1 MKKRK
6 QTDNHFPWWQYL
18 LGSSILLAVLT
29 FSGLVLLT
37 VAQAPYQKAQKQLI
51 QLAQR
56 SADMVWVEQFTIF
69 NGKKT
74 YDSLLGKNSK
84 GNELAV
90 LKEEGSDQLF
100 VYPLDQGVTK
110 SQAERVATENGAGQI
125 DRVRFGMLDEKPIWE
140 VKSGTAYYV
149 IDFETGALTS
159 KEGL

>member
-6 QTDNHFPWWQYL
+6 QTDNHFLWWQYL

-29 FSGLVLLT
+29 FSGLALLT

-56 SADMVWVEQFTIF
+56 SADVVWVDQFAIF

-90 LKEEGSDQLF
+90 LKEEGGDQLF

-110 SQAERVATENGAGQI
+110 SQAEQVATENGAGQI